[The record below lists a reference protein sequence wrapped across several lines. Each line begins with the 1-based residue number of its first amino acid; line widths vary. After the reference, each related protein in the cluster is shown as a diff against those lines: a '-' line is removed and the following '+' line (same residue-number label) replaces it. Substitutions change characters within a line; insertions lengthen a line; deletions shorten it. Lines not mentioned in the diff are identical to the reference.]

1 MKSNY
6 EIFRQRSDGSFV
18 RIESVKNIEQA
29 KTDFKKLVSA
39 CRATIVSGIRL
50 PTSSLTLAIVEAADE
65 KKK

>member
-29 KTDFKKLVSA
+29 KADLKKLVSGE
-39 CRATIVSGIRL
+39 TGDYRL
-50 PTSSLTLAIVEAADE
+50 WDSSAHKFVDPRNR
-65 KKK
+65 